1 MAKKKNQVFRVFEE
15 DWEDIMGY
23 KQLLHFCTF
32 QILENFFD
40 ENDDELICNIEE
52 IIDEDK
58 QEEIKNL
65 VKDIFNEDTVDLT
78 VEQITELLKLRG
90 YEIEILDVH

>member
-23 KQLLHFCTF
+23 EQLLHFCTF